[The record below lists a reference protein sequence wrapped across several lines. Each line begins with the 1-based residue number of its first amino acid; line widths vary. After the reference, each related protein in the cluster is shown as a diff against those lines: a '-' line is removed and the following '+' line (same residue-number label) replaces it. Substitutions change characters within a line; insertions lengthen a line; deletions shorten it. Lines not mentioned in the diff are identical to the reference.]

1 MQEFKYQI
9 VIAGVISGPNK
20 QQVAEMLAANL
31 HIPLALIET
40 VKQINVNAEP
50 VSKVEVV
57 KGSSFN
63 PHGIKLEK

>member
-20 QQVAEMLAANL
+20 QQVSEMLVANF

-40 VKQINVNAEP
+40 VK
-50 VSKVEVV
+50 
-57 KGSSFN
+57 
-63 PHGIKLEK
+63 